1 LARRR
6 RSGKKKEV
14 IASTARG
21 GEVVLVV
28 RVRTRGDWQIS
39 ITYGE
44 PRAPEEHPTR
54 FWVLVD
60 LYPDVTNFYIVPEWW
75 MANDIHKRHQAY
87 LDAHGGSR
95 AVNDDSNHHGIAT
108 TRVSQ
113 WAGRWDQLHL
123 PSAARGAGST

>member
-1 LARRR
+1 VE

-28 RVRTRGDWQIS
+28 RVRTRGDWQTS

-44 PRAPEEHPTR
+44 PHAPEEHPTR

-60 LYPDVTNFYIVPEWW
+60 LYPDVTYFYIVPEWW
-75 MANDIHKRHQAY
+75 MANDASMPAVKPWWSAV
-87 LDAHGGSR
+87 GGR
-95 AVNDDSNHHGIAT
+95 RRD
-108 TRVSQ
+108 R
-113 WAGRWDQLHL
+113 R
-123 PSAARGAGST
+123 SA